1 MGLLQVVGDA
11 NVVKEEDMANAKEHL
26 NKPVISTTNGEKLGK
41 IKDLYLDPK
50 LTKVVAVYLG
60 KKGVVKRKKRMIE
73 RDKVK
78 TFGVDA
84 WLVERGDVVID
95 SGQIV
100 GSRDLV
106 PSRQVRGRQIVS
118 EGGTEIATV
127 EDVIL
132 DGKCDVRGFTLA
144 KVPPSGP
151 ITTRRAIALEAFTSV
166 GSKTSPM
173 TTTLSKAE
181 STEIGVPVN
190 TGTSG
195 GTQAPGQTGT

>member
-132 DGKCDVRGFTLA
+132 DGQCDVRGFTLA

-195 GTQAPGQTGT
+195 ATQAPGQTGT

>member
-1 MGLLQVVGDA
+1 
-11 NVVKEEDMANAKEHL
+11 MANAKEHL

-132 DGKCDVRGFTLA
+132 DGQCDVRGFTLA